1 VYLVRGVRL
10 VKQNVHFSSNGDTI
24 AGTLF
29 LPENNDPSCALI
41 LCHGAMDF
49 KEHYFEFCE
58 FLAAKGI
65 ASLAID
71 MHGNGE
77 SQGERFHVEI
87 DQWVADII
95 SALDFLNTHPQTSGL
110 KTGAFGLSSGGTA
123 VLECAVVEPRIETL
137 ITLDATVRTILS
149 LPEAIQMQSLLL
161 LGWIKRFLTRS
172 ELRLCMVDVFKKIPV
187 TADPE
192 INARW
197 TDDPRIIEMWSSWP
211 IPGAKESIIVDTIK
225 RIHTITA
232 PTLVLH
238 GAEDKI
244 DPPETAHLLFAALT
258 CKKDI
263 HIIEGNGHVGHMDRN
278 KQEVM
283 NLTADWAIRHLAGS
297 RMHYQE
303 EAPKTEASAL
313 QNDSVKQEEYS

>member
-1 VYLVRGVRL
+1 MYLVRGVRL
-10 VKQNVHFSSNGDTI
+10 VRQNVHFSSNGDTI

-29 LPENNDPSCALI
+29 LPENDDPSCALI

-58 FLAAKGI
+58 FLAAQGI
-65 ASLAID
+65 AALAID
-71 MHGNGE
+71 LRGNGE

-87 DQWVADII
+87 DQWVADIVA
-95 SALDFLNTHPQTSGL
+95 ALDFLEAHPHTSGV

-123 VLECAVVEPRIETL
+123 VLECAVVEPRIEAL

-149 LPEAIQMQSLLL
+149 LPETIQMQSLLL
-161 LGWIKRFLTRS
+161 LGWIKRFLTKK
-172 ELRLCMVDVFKKIPV
+172 ELRLSMVDVFKNIPV

-192 INARW
+192 INRRW
-197 TDDPRIIEMWSSWP
+197 REDPRVIEMWSSWP

-225 RIHTITA
+225 RVPRITA

-238 GAEDKI
+238 GSEDRI

-258 CKKDI
+258 CEKDI
-263 HIIEGNGHVGHMDRN
+263 RIIEGNGHVGHMDRN

-283 NLTADWAIRHLAGS
+283 NLTADWAIRHLAGD
-297 RMHYQE
+297 RVRYQKE
-303 EAPKTEASAL
+303 NSQDQSIGLTE
-313 QNDSVKQEEYS
+313 